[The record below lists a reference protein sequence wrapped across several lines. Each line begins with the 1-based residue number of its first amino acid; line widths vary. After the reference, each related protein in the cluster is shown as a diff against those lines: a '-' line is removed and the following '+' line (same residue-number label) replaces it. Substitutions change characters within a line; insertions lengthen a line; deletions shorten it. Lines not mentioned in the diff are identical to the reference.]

1 MAHTLELA
9 EALAGCGQH
18 VTVWA
23 PAPRGVT
30 GFHRTVDNGVGVRV
44 VPVPVGSRD
53 TRSAQVVACLQGL
66 AEAFEPA
73 YYDIVHAQGWVS
85 AGAVGPCLHT
95 VHRVERFGPGDLAQ
109 HHRRGLTIST
119 AHVCT
124 SRAVAAELRAGWGIS
139 AAVIPEGVDAV
150 RFARAAA
157 PGPAAV
163 AARDGWRRRLGR
175 YVLTVGDAVPAQTAE
190 QVMSALA
197 RARAGGLGLVIVDPP
212 RVAPGRPRHTAWLR
226 ASAASGVPFA
236 RPAVGGDVAA
246 LIAGASAFV
255 LPSGTE
261 WPHPAALQ
269 ALAADVPL
277 LTFGTDPCPTVLDA
291 VAAHA
296 ADVQELAAALDEA
309 IQAPDGQRLQAGR
322 ALAAERSWVASASE
336 HLDLYRATMKASTG
350 NRTRPAT

>member
-1 MAHTLELA
+1 
-9 EALAGCGQH
+9 
-18 VTVWA
+18 
-23 PAPRGVT
+23 
-30 GFHRTVDNGVGVRV
+30 
-44 VPVPVGSRD
+44 
-53 TRSAQVVACLQGL
+53 
-66 AEAFEPA
+66 
-73 YYDIVHAQGWVS
+73 
-85 AGAVGPCLHT
+85 
-95 VHRVERFGPGDLAQ
+95 VERFGPGDLAQ